1 MNVKNLGEIEAV
13 AFDIDGT
20 LYAPW
25 RLTVRA
31 IFRYARH
38 CFFFLKYGL
47 VRLEMHKMPP
57 QQDFR
62 RTQAQRM
69 ALRMKCSEQKAED
82 ELNRIVYHGMEKYF
96 PKISC
101 FKGVPETFRKFK
113 EAGLKIALLS
123 DLPPEQ
129 KCEIWGIKPYCDA
142 ILGTES
148 LGALKPDS
156 HSFLKM
162 AQILGVEPSK
172 ILYVG
177 NSIKYDVKGSKN
189 AGMKCAYIRSFWRK
203 VFNKSIK
210 DADICF
216 SNYRQL
222 QEFVLE

>member
-1 MNVKNLGEIEAV
+1 MNINGLGEIEAI

-25 RLTVRA
+25 KLSVRA
-31 IFRYARH
+31 VGRYISH

-47 VRLEMHKMPP
+47 VRLEMHRLPP

-62 RTQAQRM
+62 KTQSEKM
-69 ALRMKCSEQKAED
+69 ALRMKCTPQKAEE

-96 PKISC
+96 PKIKP
-101 FKGVPETFRKFK
+101 FDGVQETFRLFK
-113 EAGLKIALLS
+113 EKGFKIALLS

-129 KCEIWGIKPYCDA
+129 KGEIWGLKPYCDA

-148 LGALKPDS
+148 LGALKPDN

-162 AQILGVEPSK
+162 AEILGVEPSK

-177 NSIKYDVKGSKN
+177 NSIKYDIRGARN
-189 AGMKCAYIRSFWRK
+189 AGLKCAYIRSNWNRI
-203 VFNKSIK
+203 FNKTIK
-210 DADICF
+210 EADICF

-222 QEFVLE
+222 QKIVLK